1 MTNHSPQLSRILRMA
16 EIESDREQS
25 GQIETHHVLIAMCQE
40 GANPGADLLQQNGI
54 TLEMLRTLT
63 FKKPQ

>member
-1 MTNHSPQLSRILRMA
+1 MA